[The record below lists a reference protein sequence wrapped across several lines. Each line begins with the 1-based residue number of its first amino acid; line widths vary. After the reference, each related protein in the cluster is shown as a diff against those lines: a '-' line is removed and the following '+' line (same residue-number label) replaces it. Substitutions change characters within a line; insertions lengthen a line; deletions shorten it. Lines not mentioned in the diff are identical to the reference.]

1 MEERK
6 PDIKKGILHRVQVLY
21 VLFFII
27 GLMIVGKILYLQYGP
42 KSGRLRSEGTTIT
55 YERVAMEA
63 DRGDILAC
71 DGRILATSVPEYEVR
86 MDFAANGL
94 VDSIFLRDVDSL
106 AYCLSGFFGDK
117 SKSAYKLKLINAL
130 RERRKNRYVLL
141 SPRRVNHLEIKEIAR
156 FPRFRLGQNRGGFIA
171 KQTSRR
177 LLPHGDMAKSTIG
190 MVNQTGTKVGIE
202 GAFDSVLHGIDGNVL
217 MQRISGTFRVPVPD
231 EMNVDPVDGIDV
243 VTTLDVDIQD
253 VAEKALREQL
263 ETMQA
268 DWGTAILM
276 EVSTG
281 EIRAITNLTRKG
293 EGNIV
298 EDYNYAIG
306 MNMEPGST
314 QKLASLITLL
324 DDAGASLDE
333 KYDTGNG
340 TAIIGRT
347 KVTDTHGYGLLTLKG
362 VFEKSSNVGFAKAVN
377 KYYKDD
383 PKRFVEHLY
392 KMGLNE
398 PLHLQIAGG
407 QNPVIR
413 KPGDRWWDGTTLTNM
428 AYGYALLLT
437 PMKTLTFYNAV
448 ANDGR
453 MVSPL
458 FVKELRQYGQTL
470 RTYRARTLVSSIASD
485 ETLKEVRA
493 AMRGVVEEGTGRI
506 LKSRYY
512 KVGGKTGTAQIPVN
526 GRYTDRNGG
535 RHYLATMVGYFP
547 EDDPKYSCLVAL
559 KTYNAP
565 GHRRFYYGASLAGP
579 VFRAIADRV
588 YAKNTAWQDPLSQRK
603 EKTDEKPRLKAGCAD
618 EMREVAYRFDVRYE
632 GRRGRTD
639 WRGVEAV
646 DSAGIAST
654 SYEGWSDEV
663 PSVVG
668 MGLKEAVYLLERRG
682 MVVAFSG
689 VGGVESQSVPAG
701 TKVRRGMLIRLELG
715 CTPLEPGIYLKEKKA
730 DSSADSV
737 ASSGRGD

>member
-1 MEERK
+1 
-6 PDIKKGILHRVQVLY
+6 
-21 VLFFII
+21 
-27 GLMIVGKILYLQYGP
+27 
-42 KSGRLRSEGTTIT
+42 
-55 YERVAMEA
+55 
-63 DRGDILAC
+63 
-71 DGRILATSVPEYEVR
+71 
-86 MDFAANGL
+86 
-94 VDSIFLRDVDSL
+94 
-106 AYCLSGFFGDK
+106 
-117 SKSAYKLKLINAL
+117 
-130 RERRKNRYVLL
+130 
-141 SPRRVNHLEIKEIAR
+141 
-156 FPRFRLGQNRGGFIA
+156 
-171 KQTSRR
+171 
-177 LLPHGDMAKSTIG
+177 
-190 MVNQTGTKVGIE
+190 
-202 GAFDSVLHGIDGNVL
+202 
-217 MQRISGTFRVPVPD
+217 
-231 EMNVDPVDGIDV
+231 
-243 VTTLDVDIQD
+243 
-253 VAEKALREQL
+253 
-263 ETMQA
+263 
-268 DWGTAILM
+268 
-276 EVSTG
+276 
-281 EIRAITNLTRKG
+281 
-293 EGNIV
+293 
-298 EDYNYAIG
+298 

-470 RTYRARTLVSSIASD
+470 RTYRARTMVSSIASD

-646 DSAGIAST
+646 DSAGIAYT

-668 MGLKEAVYLLERRG
+668 IGLKEAVYLLERRG

>member
-1 MEERK
+1 M
-6 PDIKKGILHRVQVLY
+6 
-21 VLFFII
+21 
-27 GLMIVGKILYLQYGP
+27 
-42 KSGRLRSEGTTIT
+42 
-55 YERVAMEA
+55 
-63 DRGDILAC
+63 
-71 DGRILATSVPEYEVR
+71 
-86 MDFAANGL
+86 
-94 VDSIFLRDVDSL
+94 
-106 AYCLSGFFGDK
+106 
-117 SKSAYKLKLINAL
+117 
-130 RERRKNRYVLL
+130 
-141 SPRRVNHLEIKEIAR
+141 
-156 FPRFRLGQNRGGFIA
+156 
-171 KQTSRR
+171 
-177 LLPHGDMAKSTIG
+177 
-190 MVNQTGTKVGIE
+190 
-202 GAFDSVLHGIDGNVL
+202 
-217 MQRISGTFRVPVPD
+217 
-231 EMNVDPVDGIDV
+231 
-243 VTTLDVDIQD
+243 
-253 VAEKALREQL
+253 
-263 ETMQA
+263 
-268 DWGTAILM
+268 
-276 EVSTG
+276 
-281 EIRAITNLTRKG
+281 
-293 EGNIV
+293 
-298 EDYNYAIG
+298 
-306 MNMEPGST
+306 
-314 QKLASLITLL
+314 
-324 DDAGASLDE
+324 
-333 KYDTGNG
+333 
-340 TAIIGRT
+340 
-347 KVTDTHGYGLLTLKG
+347 
-362 VFEKSSNVGFAKAVN
+362 
-377 KYYKDD
+377 
-383 PKRFVEHLY
+383 
-392 KMGLNE
+392 
-398 PLHLQIAGG
+398 
-407 QNPVIR
+407 
-413 KPGDRWWDGTTLTNM
+413 
-428 AYGYALLLT
+428 
-437 PMKTLTFYNAV
+437 
-448 ANDGR
+448 
-453 MVSPL
+453 
-458 FVKELRQYGQTL
+458 
-470 RTYRARTLVSSIASD
+470 VSSIASD

-646 DSAGIAST
+646 DSAGIAYT

>member
-1 MEERK
+1 
-6 PDIKKGILHRVQVLY
+6 
-21 VLFFII
+21 
-27 GLMIVGKILYLQYGP
+27 
-42 KSGRLRSEGTTIT
+42 
-55 YERVAMEA
+55 
-63 DRGDILAC
+63 
-71 DGRILATSVPEYEVR
+71 
-86 MDFAANGL
+86 
-94 VDSIFLRDVDSL
+94 
-106 AYCLSGFFGDK
+106 
-117 SKSAYKLKLINAL
+117 
-130 RERRKNRYVLL
+130 
-141 SPRRVNHLEIKEIAR
+141 
-156 FPRFRLGQNRGGFIA
+156 
-171 KQTSRR
+171 
-177 LLPHGDMAKSTIG
+177 
-190 MVNQTGTKVGIE
+190 
-202 GAFDSVLHGIDGNVL
+202 
-217 MQRISGTFRVPVPD
+217 
-231 EMNVDPVDGIDV
+231 
-243 VTTLDVDIQD
+243 
-253 VAEKALREQL
+253 
-263 ETMQA
+263 MQA

-470 RTYRARTLVSSIASD
+470 RTYRARTMVSSIASD

-646 DSAGIAST
+646 DSGR
-654 SYEGWSDEV
+654 DC
-663 PSVVG
+663 
-668 MGLKEAVYLLERRG
+668 VYKLRG
-682 MVVAFSG
+682 MVGRSAF
-689 VGGVESQSVPAG
+689 GGRDGPEGGRLSAG
-701 TKVRRGMLIRLELG
+701 TPWNGRRVFGGRRRRVPVRPGRNESAPRNADSAGTRLYAVGTGDLPEGEKGGQLGRFRGFFGPRRLKIEQEEIADSYNSGKKDIFVTQRKFYGKTVSILFTGNGPFGDRSAHFRRRCGRGMRAGARNGLRPDHRSRSAGRVAPVRLR
-715 CTPLEPGIYLKEKKA
+715 I
-730 DSSADSV
+730 V
-737 ASSGRGD
+737 AERFGAGVFRFLFFRN

>member
-106 AYCLSGFFGDK
+106 AYCLSDFFGDK
-117 SKSAYKLKLINAL
+117 SKSAYKLKLINAF

-156 FPRFRLGQNRGGFIA
+156 FPIFRLGQNRGGFIA

-177 LLPHGDMAKSTIG
+177 LLPHGDMAKRTIG

-333 KYDTGNG
+333 TYDTGDG
-340 TAIIGRT
+340 RIVIGRA
-347 KVTDTHGYGLLTLKG
+347 KVVDSHACGLLTLKG
-362 VFEKSSNVGFAKAVN
+362 VFEKSSNVGFAMAVN
-377 KYYKDD
+377 KYYRDD
-383 PKRFVEHLY
+383 PKRFVDHLC
-392 KMGLNE
+392 KMGLDQ
-398 PLHLQIAGG
+398 PLGLQIAGE
-407 QNPVIR
+407 QKPVIR
-413 KPGDRWWDGTTLTNM
+413 KPGDKWWDGTTLTM
-428 AYGYALLLT
+428 MSYGYALRLT
-437 PMKTLTFYNAV
+437 PLKTLTFYNAV
-448 ANDGR
+448 ANGGK

-458 FVKELRQYGQTL
+458 LVKELRQYGQTL
-470 RTYRARTLVSSIASD
+470 RTFGARTMVSSIASR
-485 ETLKEVRA
+485 ETLEEVRE
-493 AMRGVVEEGTGRI
+493 AMRGVVEEGTARRMR
-506 LKSRYY
+506 SRYY
-512 KVGGKTGTAQIPVN
+512 SVGGKTGTAQIAM
-526 GRYTDRNGG
+526 GRSGYTDRNGG
-535 RHYLATMVGYFP
+535 RHYLGTFVGYFP
-547 EDDPKYSCLVAL
+547 EDDPKYSCLVAV

-565 GHRRFYYGASLAGP
+565 GHRRYYYGGTVAGP
-579 VFRAIADRV
+579 VFKAIADRV
-588 YAKNTAWQDPLSQRK
+588 YAKNTAWQ
-603 EKTDEKPRLKAGCAD
+603 KPVSETGDKSAKKPFVKAGRV
-618 EMREVAYRFDVRYE
+618 EQMREVGYRFDIPYE
-632 GRRGRTD
+632 GRRREKP
-639 WRGVEAV
+639 WKELASI
-646 DSAGIAST
+646 DSAGAVYT
-654 SYEGWSDEV
+654 EYDERGGKV
-663 PSVVG
+663 PCVVG
-668 MGLKEAVYLLERRG
+668 MGLKDAIYLLERQG
-682 MVVAFSG
+682 MIVSFSG
-689 VGGVESQSVPAG
+689 AGTVLSQSVPAG
-701 TKVRRGMLIRLELG
+701 SKARRGQTVSLILG
-715 CTPLEPGIYLKEKKA
+715 VEPLPEGETVRHEKT
-730 DSSADSV
+730 
-737 ASSGRGD
+737 RRTE